1 MNKVI
6 IAPSMLSCD
15 LSNLEHESRRMLEA
29 GADWLHMDIMDG
41 NFVPNLSFG
50 YPVLESLRKK
60 LPDVHLDCHLM
71 IQHPIKWVKEIVKT
85 ANSVSFHI
93 EACND
98 IVEAKIIINELKTYD
113 IKEHQ
118 FNNTEWNMLFNQS
131 KIVWDRILKERQ
143 LDDDVILKLYN
154 NLEIIDKS
162 IIQRKRKNTNKY
174 EERNLQKKSRY
185 AKEKIV
191 YNF

>member
-1 MNKVI
+1 MNKINKVNKVIASSSIIYKMNKVI

-60 LPDVHLDCHLM
+60 LPDVHFDCHLM

-98 IVEAKIIINELKTYD
+98 IDEAKNIINELKKYD
-113 IKEHQ
+113 IKIGIAL
-118 FNNTEWNMLFNQS
+118 NPDTPLS
-131 KIVWDRILKERQ
+131 T
-143 LDDDVILKLYN
+143 
-154 NLEIIDKS
+154 IDN
-162 IIQRKRKNTNKY
+162 I
-174 EERNLQKKSRY
+174 
-185 AKEKIV
+185 
-191 YNF
+191 